1 MQEEPKKRVTRRRI
15 VQRRG
20 AVKSPERSI
29 SHCFML
35 VCVGLISAVFVAAS
49 PAHAGGVD
57 VSIGFFLPFPGYVVP
72 PVVALPAPAVV
83 APPPVVVY
91 EQPAVVYEQPV
102 VIAPYPH
109 GYYYRPLPPG
119 FAQKYHRHHGY

>member
-1 MQEEPKKRVTRRRI
+1 MQEEPKKRVTIRRI

-91 EQPAVVYEQPV
+91 EQPV

-109 GYYYRPLPPG
+109 GYHYRPLPPG
-119 FAQKYHRHHGY
+119 FAQKYHRHHGYYRVED